1 MFLAVRVPR
10 RNHPRRPAF
19 LAREDA
25 ALNAI
30 ETHGLSKRFPG
41 GHGVHELDL
50 AVPAG
55 AIYGFLGPNGA
66 GKTTTIRLLLSLL
79 RPSGG
84 TMAIFGEPLTARD
97 RHALESVGAL
107 VESPSLYGHLTGRE
121 NLEVTR
127 RLLAAPAARID
138 ALLGLVEL
146 AADADRLVRTYS
158 LGMRQRLALALA
170 LLGEPRLLVLDEPTN
185 GLDPAGIQDFRA
197 LLRRLTGE
205 QGITVFVSSHLLAE
219 VEQIATY
226 LGVVDAGRLLFQG
239 TLAELRRRAPPR
251 LLVGCDDAERA
262 TRELATLGESVAA
275 DGNGGLVVSLRERT
289 SAEIN
294 RLLVERGVGV
304 TRLAI
309 EEASLESLFLALTR
323 REGAR
328 S

>member
-1 MFLAVRVPR
+1 MFLALGAAR
-10 RNHPRRPAF
+10 RNHPRCPAF

-30 ETHGLSKRFPG
+30 ETHSLSKRFPG

-50 AVPAG
+50 VVPAG

-84 TMAIFGEPLTARD
+84 TMAIFGEPLTAHD
-97 RHALESVGAL
+97 RRALRSVGAL

-138 ALLGLVEL
+138 VLLRLVEL

-197 LLRRLTGE
+197 LLRRLTSE
-205 QGITVFVSSHLLAE
+205 QGITVFVSSHLLGE
-219 VEQIATY
+219 VEQIATH

-251 LLVGCDDAERA
+251 LLVGCADAARA
-262 TRELATLGESVAA
+262 THELAALGETVAA
-275 DGNGGLVVSLRERT
+275 DGNGGLVVALRERT

-304 TRLAI
+304 ARLAL